1 MGKLIRCI
9 TKDGSIVASA
19 IDSTDIVAK
28 AERIHVTSAVVTAAL
43 GRMLSA
49 ASLMGAMLK
58 GDKDTITLRISGG
71 GPIGAVI
78 AVGDSKGNVKGYV
91 VNPVVELPLNEHGKL
106 DVGGA
111 VGKDGMLTVIR
122 DFGFGEPYTGQIPI
136 VSGEIAEDITNYYAI
151 SEQVPT
157 VCALGVLVNPDLT
170 VKAAGGLLIQLLPYA
185 DDKSIDI
192 LEKNIQNLPSITNMI
207 TSGLTPLQ
215 ICEKALEGFE
225 VEVLDS
231 FEAEYKCDCSRDRVE
246 NALATL
252 SSPELLSLADEN
264 GQAEVCCHFCNK
276 KYHFSK
282 EDLIE
287 LDKSRRNK

>member
-185 DDKSIDI
+185 DEKSIDI

-207 TSGLTPLQ
+207 TSGLTPEQ
-215 ICEKALEGFE
+215 ICQKALEGFE
-225 VEVLDS
+225 IEVLDS

-287 LDKSRRNK
+287 LDKNRRTK

>member
-19 IDSTDIVAK
+19 IDSTDIAAK
-28 AERIHVTSAVVTAAL
+28 AEKIHVTSAVVTAAL

-170 VKAAGGLLIQLLPYA
+170 VKAAGGLLIQLLPFA

-192 LEKNIQNLPSITNMI
+192 LEKNIQNIPSITNMI
-207 TSGLTPLQ
+207 TSGLNPQQ

-287 LDKSRRNK
+287 LDKSRHIK

>member
-1 MGKLIRCI
+1 M
-9 TKDGSIVASA
+9 
-19 IDSTDIVAK
+19 
-28 AERIHVTSAVVTAAL
+28 
-43 GRMLSA
+43 
-49 ASLMGAMLK
+49 
-58 GDKDTITLRISGG
+58 
-71 GPIGAVI
+71 
-78 AVGDSKGNVKGYV
+78 
-91 VNPVVELPLNEHGKL
+91 PLNEHGKL

-207 TSGLTPLQ
+207 TSGLNPQQ

-231 FEAEYKCDCSRDRVE
+231 FEAEYKCDCKMCIRDRNIPE
-246 NALATL
+246 PLYDRMEIIEL
-252 SSPELLSLADEN
+252 SSYT
-264 GQAEVCCHFCNK
+264 QAEKFN
-276 KYHFSK
+276 S
-282 EDLIE
+282 
-287 LDKSRRNK
+287 